1 MPSCEAPHSDLRGQ
15 LGMSIKKSARTMV
28 RLLPVIIGALLL
40 ISLFNNLVPRSFY
53 VALFKRNL
61 LFDSV
66 IGSIVGSISAGHP
79 MTSYILGGEFLRN
92 GVSISAVT
100 AFLVAWVTVGMVQ
113 LPVEIMILGRRFAI
127 ARNLTAFVFAFV
139 LGILTMFVLSIFS

>member
-1 MPSCEAPHSDLRGQ
+1 MPEAKAERTDHRGQ
-15 LGMSIKKSARTMV
+15 LGRSMQKSARTIA

-40 ISLFNNLVPRSFY
+40 ISLFNNLIPKSFY
-53 VALFKRNL
+53 IALFKRNV

-66 IGSIVGSISAGHP
+66 IGSVVGSISAGHP

-92 GVSISAVT
+92 GVGISAVT
-100 AFLVAWVTVGMVQ
+100 AFLVAWVTVGMAQ

-127 ARNLTAFVFAFV
+127 VRNLTAFVFAFV
-139 LGILTMFVLSIFS
+139 LGILTMLILGILS

>member
-1 MPSCEAPHSDLRGQ
+1 MLEPDKQRTDRQEQ
-15 LGMSIKKSARTMV
+15 LGKSLKKSAQTMA
-28 RLLPVIIGALLL
+28 RLFPIIISALLL
-40 ISLFNNLVPRSFY
+40 LSLFNNLVPRSFY

-61 LFDSV
+61 LLDS
-66 IGSIVGSISAGHP
+66 IMGSIVGSISAGHP

-92 GVSISAVT
+92 GVGISAVT

-127 ARNLTAFVFAFV
+127 ARNLSAFVFAV
-139 LGILTMFVLSIFS
+139 VVGIVTMLILRVIG